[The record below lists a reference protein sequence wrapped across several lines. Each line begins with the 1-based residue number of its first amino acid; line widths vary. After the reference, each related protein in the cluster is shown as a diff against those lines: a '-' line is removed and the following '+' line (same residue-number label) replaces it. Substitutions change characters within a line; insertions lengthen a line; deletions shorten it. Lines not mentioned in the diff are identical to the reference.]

1 MSVIELRDVK
11 YVYQTRYQCVEALR
25 GISFA
30 FETGRLYAIMG
41 SSGGGKTTLLSLMAG
56 LDVPSAGSVLCEG
69 VSTADID
76 LEQYRR
82 ERVAVIYQ
90 DFRLFPLLTAAEN
103 VMYPMELRGMKPS
116 AAKKRAAELIQR
128 VGLPQ
133 TVLDRFP
140 AMLSGGEQQRVAVAR
155 ALGMDTKI
163 LLADEP
169 TGNLDSK
176 NTEKLFSVL
185 ESLAHDDGYC
195 VVIVTHDEELGKR
208 ARIGKLPGAAVRKL
222 DKDVTLVLADDGAL
236 TKRLVCDRLSDKF
249 HSASL
254 KTS

>member
-1 MSVIELRDVK
+1 MSVIELHDVK
-11 YVYQTRYQCVEALR
+11 YVYRSQYQQVEALR
-25 GISFA
+25 GITFA
-30 FETGRLYAIMG
+30 FEAGRVYAVMG

-56 LDVPSAGSVLCEG
+56 LDVPTEGEVLCEG

-103 VMYPMELRGMKPS
+103 VMYPMELRGMKP
-116 AAKKRAAELIQR
+116 AEAKKHAAELIGK
-128 VGLPQ
+128 VGLPE

-140 AMLSGGEQQRVAVAR
+140 AMLSGGEQQRVAIAR
-155 ALGMDTKI
+155 ALGMETKV

-176 NTEKLFSVL
+176 NSENIFSIL
-185 ESLAHDDGYC
+185 KDLAHEDGYC
-195 VVIVTHDEELGKR
+195 VVIVTHDGELGKR
-208 ARIGKLPGAAVRKL
+208 A
-222 DKDVTLVLADDGAL
+222 DETLRLQDGS
-236 TKRLVCDRLSDKF
+236 LV
-249 HSASL
+249 
-254 KTS
+254 

>member
-11 YVYQTRYQCVEALR
+11 YVYQTQYQRVEALR
-25 GISFA
+25 GISYA
-30 FETGRLYAIMG
+30 FEPGKVYTIMG
-41 SSGGGKTTLLSLMAG
+41 SSGCGKTTLLSLMAG
-56 LDVPSAGSVLCEG
+56 LDVPTEGSILCQG

-103 VMYPMELRGMKPS
+103 VMYPMELRGMKP
-116 AAKKRAAELIQR
+116 AAARKRAAELIGK
-128 VGLPQ
+128 VGLPE

-155 ALGMDTKI
+155 ALGMETKV

-176 NTEKLFSVL
+176 NSEYLFGVL
-185 ESLAHDDGYC
+185 ASLAHEDGYC
-195 VVIVTHDEELGKR
+195 VVIVTHDDQLGKR
-208 ARIGKLPGAAVRKL
+208 A
-222 DKDVTLVLADDGAL
+222 DETLRMQDGQ
-236 TKRLVCDRLSDKF
+236 LV
-249 HSASL
+249 
-254 KTS
+254 

>member
-11 YVYQTRYQCVEALR
+11 YVYQTQYQRVEALR

-30 FETGRLYAIMG
+30 FESGKVYAIMG

-56 LDVPSAGSVLCEG
+56 LDVPTDGSVLCKG
-69 VSTADID
+69 TSTADVD

-82 ERVAVIYQ
+82 ECVAVIYQ

-103 VMYPMELRGMKPS
+103 VMYPMELRGMKP
-116 AAKKRAAELIQR
+116 AVAKKRAGELIR
-128 VGLPQ
+128 KVGLPE

-155 ALGMDTKI
+155 ALGMETKI
-163 LLADEP
+163 LLGDEP

-176 NTEKLFSVL
+176 NTENLFGIL
-185 ESLAHDDGYC
+185 ESLAHDDDYC

-208 ARIGKLPGAAVRKL
+208 ADVVLRIH
-222 DKDVTLVLADDGAL
+222 DGEL
-236 TKRLVCDRLSDKF
+236 R
-249 HSASL
+249 
-254 KTS
+254 

>member
-1 MSVIELRDVK
+1 MNVIELRDVK
-11 YVYQTRYQCVEALR
+11 YVYQSQYQRVEALR
-25 GISFA
+25 GISCA
-30 FETGRLYAIMG
+30 FEPGKIYAIMG

-56 LDVPSAGSVLCEG
+56 LDVPTEGSILCDG
-69 VSTADID
+69 VSTSDID

-103 VMYPMELRGMKPS
+103 VMYPMELRGMKPA
-116 AAKKRAAELIQR
+116 AAKKRAVELIR
-128 VGLPQ
+128 KVGLPE

-155 ALGMDTKI
+155 ALGMETKV

-176 NTEKLFSVL
+176 NTEKLFNIL
-185 ESLAHDDGYC
+185 KALAHEDGYC
-195 VVIVTHDEELGKR
+195 VIVVTHDEELGKR
-208 ARIGKLPGAAVRKL
+208 S
-222 DKDVTLVLADDGAL
+222 DETLRLQDGEL
-236 TKRLVCDRLSDKF
+236 MCVHPSTDNQ
-249 HSASL
+249 
-254 KTS
+254 